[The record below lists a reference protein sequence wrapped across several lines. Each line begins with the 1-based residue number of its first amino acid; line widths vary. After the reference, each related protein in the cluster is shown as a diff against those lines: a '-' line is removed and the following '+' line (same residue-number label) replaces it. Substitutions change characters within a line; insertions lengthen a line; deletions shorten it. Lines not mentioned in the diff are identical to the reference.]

1 MKILRI
7 ISSTNPIN
15 GGPIN
20 GLLNSSAELV
30 ARGHEVTVLSLDDPF
45 DRHVASFPF
54 RLITYKSSLGALKY
68 SSQLKLWLQE
78 NVTNFDVVVIHGI
91 WQYHSYAAAKA
102 CIKHN
107 VPYVLFTH
115 GMLDPWFTENNLLGR
130 LKKTLY
136 WKLFERHSINNAA
149 QVLFTSKEELRLAR
163 EPFSPYSPNEK
174 VVAYGSPVPLV
185 NEEKAKK
192 VFFDS
197 FPHLNNKPFILFLSR
212 IHEKKG
218 IDLLI
223 EAMGELNDKYP
234 QMQLAIAGP
243 DHNKLQP
250 QLQDRATSLNIQK
263 RISWLGMLDADIKW
277 GAFYACEAFVLPS
290 HQENFGIVVSEA
302 LSTGTPVLITNK
314 VNIWT
319 EVVDAKAGF
328 ADADSVSGVRST
340 LNSWWSLDSDN
351 KLEMKQN
358 ALNCYKQNFSMKAAV
373 DDLERVLI
381 STAELATQNEPK
393 CIHSAEH
400 N

>member
-1 MKILRI
+1 MKILRVI
-7 ISSTNPIN
+7 PSVDKTN

-20 GLLNSSAELV
+20 GLLNSSKGLV
-30 ARGHEVTVLSLDDPF
+30 DRGHEVTVLSLDNPNEKHIAD
-45 DRHVASFPF
+45 FPF
-54 RLITYKSSLGALKY
+54 PLITFKGSLGIFKY
-68 SSQLKLWLQE
+68 SALFKSWLKE
-78 NVTNFDVVVIHGI
+78 NVTNFDVVIIQGV
-91 WQYHSYAAAKA
+91 WQYHSYATAYA
-102 CIKHN
+102 CTLQK

-185 NEEKAKK
+185 DEEKAKK

-223 EAMGELNDKYP
+223 EALGELSDKYP
-234 QMQLAIAGP
+234 QAQLAIAGP
-243 DHNKLQP
+243 DHNNLKP
-250 QLQDRATSLNIQK
+250 QLQDRAIALNIEK
-263 RISWLGMLDADIKW
+263 RISWLGMLDADVKW

-302 LSTGTPVLITNK
+302 LSTGTPTLITKK

-319 EVVDAKAGF
+319 EVVEANAGF
-328 ADADSVSGVRST
+328 AGADSVSGVKST
-340 LNSWWSLDSDN
+340 LNSWWSLDSDS

-358 ALNCYKQNFSMKAAV
+358 ALNCYRQNFSMEAAV
-373 DDLERVLI
+373 DDLENCLNLI
-381 STAELATQNEPK
+381 VEQSNNDLSKA
-393 CIHSAEH
+393 
-400 N
+400 